1 MSSFRVEVYLRVY
14 NECDDCKLEN
24 DCIFQK
30 YGGEFMQPIYRY
42 FVQPQFDIR
51 TKTLF
56 GYELLIKQLTPE
68 GWRLPKSFSDIDPKV
83 MSELLV
89 ATTKI
94 LSLKVQYCAVNVSR
108 EQLMNTTVAKAII
121 QSQTQ
126 LYPAKLVVEL
136 TEEDGPNSYPDT
148 SLIPYLRNFI
158 EHGMQ
163 ISLDDV
169 GTGIN
174 DFKSIQEILPLASE
188 IKFALQN
195 FNTGIKDPKIQQKL
209 HFWHAISSEYGLR
222 LILEGIEDSEDA
234 KLSSS
239 FNIDLRQ
246 GYYYGKPQLMRLPG
260 DDVDMGV

>member
-1 MSSFRVEVYLRVY
+1 M
-14 NECDDCKLEN
+14 K
-24 DCIFQK
+24 
-30 YGGEFMQPIYRY
+30 PIYRY
-42 FVQPQFDIR
+42 FVQPQLDGR
-51 TKTLF
+51 TKSIF
-56 GYELLIKQLTPE
+56 GYELLIKQLTPD
-68 GWRLPKSFSDIDPKV
+68 GWRLPKSFAEIDSKT

-94 LSLKVQYCAVNVSR
+94 LGIKVQYCAVNVSR
-108 EQLMNTTVAKAII
+108 EQLMDTTVAKAIM

-136 TEEDGPNSYPDT
+136 TEEDGPRSYPDT
-148 SLIPYLRNFI
+148 SLIPYLRSFI

-195 FNTGIKDPKIQQKL
+195 FKTGIQDPKIQQKL
-209 HFWHAISSEYGLR
+209 HFWHAISKEYGLR
-222 LILEGIEDSEDA
+222 LILEGVENAEDA
-234 KLSSS
+234 ALSNS
-239 FNIDLRQ
+239 FNINLRQ
-246 GYYYGKPQLMRLPG
+246 GYYYGKPQLLRLPG
-260 DDVDMGV
+260 DPVDFGY

>member
-1 MSSFRVEVYLRVY
+1 M
-14 NECDDCKLEN
+14 KT
-24 DCIFQK
+24 
-30 YGGEFMQPIYRY
+30 IYRY
-42 FVQPQFDIR
+42 FVQPQLDIS
-51 TKTLF
+51 TQTVF

-68 GWRLPKSFSDIDPKV
+68 GWRLPESFTDIDSHT

-94 LSLKVQYCAVNVSR
+94 LGLKVQYCSVNVSR
-108 EQLMNTTVAKAII
+108 EQLMDTTVAKAII

-136 TEEDGPNSYPDT
+136 TEENGPCKYPDT
-148 SLIPYLRNFI
+148 KLIPYLRSFI

-174 DFKSIQEILPLASE
+174 DFKSIQEFLPLASE

-195 FNTGIKDPKIQQKL
+195 FRTGIKDPKIQQKL
-209 HFWHAISSEYGLR
+209 HFWHAISQEYGLR
-222 LILEGIEDSEDA
+222 LILEGIEDADDA
-234 KLSSS
+234 KLSGS
-239 FNIDLRQ
+239 FNINLRQ
-246 GYYYGKPQLMRLPG
+246 GYYYGKPQLLRLPG
-260 DDVDMGV
+260 DPVDLGA

>member
-1 MSSFRVEVYLRVY
+1 M
-14 NECDDCKLEN
+14 K
-24 DCIFQK
+24 
-30 YGGEFMQPIYRY
+30 PIYRY
-42 FVQPQFDIR
+42 FVQPQLDGR
-51 TKTLF
+51 TKTIY

-68 GWRLPKSFSDIDPKV
+68 GWRLPESFASIDSKT

-94 LSLKVQYCAVNVSR
+94 LGLKVQYCSVNVSR
-108 EQLMNTTVAKAII
+108 EQLMDTTIAKAII

-136 TEEDGPNSYPDT
+136 TEENGPRKYSDT
-148 SLIPYLRNFI
+148 GLIPYLRNFV

-163 ISLDDV
+163 VSLDDV

-195 FNTGIKDPKIQQKL
+195 FKTGIQDPKIQQKL
-209 HFWHAISSEYGLR
+209 HFWHAISHEYGLR
-222 LILEGIEDSEDA
+222 LILEGIENSDDA
-234 KLSSS
+234 KLSNS

-246 GYYYGKPQLMRLPG
+246 GYYYGKPQLLRLPG
-260 DDVDMGV
+260 DPVDFGI